1 MKKNKKKIDFAREDI
16 KYIKLK
22 NIASTGLFDLTIE
35 IDRFLDEVKKS
46 DLSSEDKAKIV
57 NSYNKL
63 LVNISDTFKK
73 AGDRFGIEFNEPLSV
88 SVLK

>member
-1 MKKNKKKIDFAREDI
+1 MKKNKKKIEKREDVR
-16 KYIKLK
+16 YIKLK
-22 NIASTGLFDLTIE
+22 NIASTGLFDLATE
-35 IDRFLDEVKKS
+35 IDRFLDKVKKS
-46 DLSSEDKAKIV
+46 DLSAEDKAKIL